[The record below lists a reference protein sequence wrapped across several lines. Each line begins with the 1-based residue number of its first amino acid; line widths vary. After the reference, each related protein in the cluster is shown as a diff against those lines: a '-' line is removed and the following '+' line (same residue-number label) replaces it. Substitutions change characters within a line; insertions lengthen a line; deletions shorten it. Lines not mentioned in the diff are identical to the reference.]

1 MPVIKCKVC
10 GGDMELAANM
20 SYGTCE
26 YCGSTMTLPKVEEEQ
41 RAASFNRGN
50 HFRRLGEFDK
60 ALTVYEK
67 LVQEDEHDA
76 EAHWCCALCR
86 FGIEYVQDP
95 ATGEYL
101 PTCHRASFES
111 FLEDVD
117 YKAAVNSADAVAREH
132 YIKGGKQIAGIQKQL
147 LATIQ
152 QEDPFDVFICYKESG
167 DQGQRTVDS
176 TLAQEIYYQL
186 TEENYRTFFARI
198 TLEEQ
203 AGQEYE
209 PYIFAAL
216 NSAKVMVVVGTKP
229 EYFDAVWVRN
239 EWSRFLALMKKDRRK
254 LLIPCYRDMDPYD
267 LPERLSVLQ
276 SYDMGKIGFIQDLI
290 RGISKVVNAGKEPE
304 VQSRQSNTVDLGVNV
319 VALLKRGY
327 MSLEDNEWSKADMFF
342 EQVLNA
348 DAENAEAYYGKL
360 LASQHCETDDKLIQQ
375 HLSQAS
381 VNEIYQELKRH
392 DTITHSQSKTVKAC
406 EESTQKVESIVKSL
420 SIPGYLREERIRE
433 LFEGFDFTMK
443 SITAHLQA
451 GLDSETCFFE
461 QDRLMGRTLKYAEGS
476 FLSRV
481 QNVRD
486 TILIKY
492 TETLELSKESDKRNA
507 EKVRS
512 RYASFLEEGEQQAN
526 LMHHA
531 AVEKQEED
539 YAAASAKLAQAKSTD
554 GRAAVPVY
562 LEAAKKFAAIGEYK
576 DSLVLAEESKKLA
589 KERKNSVAYK
599 EAEEVMEKA
608 KLEEGMSGY
617 RDFNQASAIFERL
630 GSYQDS
636 AARAEICREKAIE
649 IRNYHQREVDDTQKL
664 KAHQVVEELVR
675 KEKWKVRAKS
685 FVRALIVLGFI
696 GLVVFIIQ
704 RYQ

>member
-1 MPVIKCKVC
+1 
-10 GGDMELAANM
+10 
-20 SYGTCE
+20 
-26 YCGSTMTLPKVEEEQ
+26 
-41 RAASFNRGN
+41 
-50 HFRRLGEFDK
+50 
-60 ALTVYEK
+60 
-67 LVQEDEHDA
+67 
-76 EAHWCCALCR
+76 
-86 FGIEYVQDP
+86 
-95 ATGEYL
+95 
-101 PTCHRASFES
+101 
-111 FLEDVD
+111 
-117 YKAAVNSADAVAREH
+117 
-132 YIKGGKQIAGIQKQL
+132 
-147 LATIQ
+147 
-152 QEDPFDVFICYKESG
+152 
-167 DQGQRTVDS
+167 
-176 TLAQEIYYQL
+176 
-186 TEENYRTFFARI
+186 
-198 TLEEQ
+198 
-203 AGQEYE
+203 
-209 PYIFAAL
+209 
-216 NSAKVMVVVGTKP
+216 VVGTKP

-576 DSLVLAEESKKLA
+576 DKKDGIA
-589 KERKNSVAYK
+589 SVIKYEGDNETFIWK
-599 EAEEVMEKA
+599 HPME
-608 KLEEGMSGY
+608 
-617 RDFNQASAIFERL
+617 DFNI
-630 GSYQDS
+630 GSQ
-636 AARAEICREKAIE
+636 
-649 IRNYHQREVDDTQKL
+649 
-664 KAHQVVEELVR
+664 
-675 KEKWKVRAKS
+675 
-685 FVRALIVLGFI
+685 LIVHESQEL
-696 GLVVFIIQ
+696 
-704 RYQ
+704 